1 MVIWDQ
7 KPRASHRLSS
17 GAGHPKAHNLN
28 QTTRH
33 HWSVLHGGH
42 IAIPL
47 GMKEKLWRLADASQS
62 LRNII
67 FCCLWLMLDD
77 KNVANLLPKTLQ
89 PGSRHATAHLGWRS
103 PAENIMERC
112 FALFRYSASI
122 RQQIRKSQNGG
133 KKLPQV
139 HMSQG
144 KHSIFATRV
153 LEAFCTHTVA
163 GWHTCPVEEH
173 KCNLGR
179 ASAPGVN
186 MIGRQRNAQALSGF
200 GKENRR
206 PYPSPEGEASPL
218 SSSH

>member
-17 GAGHPKAHNLN
+17 GAGHPKARNLN

-33 HWSVLHGGH
+33 HGSVLHGGH

-77 KNVANLLPKTLQ
+77 IATRQ
-89 PGSRHATAHLGWRS
+89 PPCNSPLRLKKPCGWFVNMIQHAEH
-103 PAENIMERC
+103 IMERC
-112 FALFRYSASI
+112 FALFRNSASI
-122 RQQIRKSQNGG
+122 KQQIRNSRNGG

-144 KHSIFATRV
+144 RKTQH
-153 LEAFCTHTVA
+153 LCY
-163 GWHTCPVEEH
+163 TCPWSILH
-173 KCNLGR
+173 PHSCWM
-179 ASAPGVN
+179 AH
-186 MIGRQRNAQALSGF
+186 M
-200 GKENRR
+200 
-206 PYPSPEGEASPL
+206 PSWRT
-218 SSSH
+218 